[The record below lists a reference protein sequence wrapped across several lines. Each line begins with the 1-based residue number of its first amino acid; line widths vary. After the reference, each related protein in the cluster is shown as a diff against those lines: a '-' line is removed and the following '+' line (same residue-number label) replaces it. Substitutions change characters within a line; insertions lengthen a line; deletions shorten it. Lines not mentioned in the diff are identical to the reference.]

1 MKKYIITL
9 TKEERDALRGVTSK
23 GTHQAQKILNAQIL
37 LRCDEGEHQTK
48 RSTNEEISQ
57 FLGISMRKIDRVKK
71 RFVMEGMEAV
81 LTKKKGN
88 HTYEKKV
95 DGDVEAHLVAMS
107 CSEPPEGYA
116 RWSLRLLADKA
127 VELGYVDSISHES
140 VRTVL
145 KKNEIK
151 PWREEGWVIPPEQN
165 GSFVANME
173 KVLEVYKRPFDLKN
187 PVVCMDESPKQLI
200 AETRVPIPASPGQ
213 PERHDY
219 EYRRCGM
226 CNIFIACEPLAG
238 NRMVK
243 VTERKTRQDWAY
255 FMEDIANQY
264 ETADKITIVNDN
276 LNTHEIGSFYET
288 FQPDK
293 AKALCDRFEFVYTPK
308 HGSWLNMAEIELNVL
323 AGQCLD
329 RRMDNIEFVR
339 KEVLAWEKNR
349 NNKNAKVKWQFTTE
363 NARIKLSRLYPT
375 IEV

>member
-9 TKEERDALRGVTSK
+9 TKEERDALRDITCK
-23 GTHQAQKILNAQIL
+23 GTHRAQKILNAQIL
-37 LRCDEGEHQTK
+37 LACDESEHQTK
-48 RSTNEEISQ
+48 RSTNEKISQ
-57 FLGISMRKIDRVKK
+57 FLGISMRKIDRIKK

-88 HTYEKKV
+88 HTYEKKI
-95 DGDVEAHLVAMS
+95 DGDVEAHLIAMS
-107 CSEPPEGYA
+107 CSEPPEGFA

-140 VRTVL
+140 VRTVP
-145 KKNEIK
+145 KKNELK
-151 PWREEGWVIPPEQN
+151 PWKVEGWVIPPEHN
-165 GSFVANME
+165 GRFVANME
-173 KVLEVYKRPFDLKN
+173 KVLDVYKRPLDPKN

-200 AETRVPIPASPGQ
+200 SETRVPIPASPGQ

-226 CNIFIACEPLAG
+226 CNVFIASEPLAG
-238 NRMVK
+238 NRMVS
-243 VTERKTRQDWAY
+243 VTERKTKQDWAI
-255 FMEDIANQY
+255 FMEEIARKY
-264 ETADKITIVNDN
+264 EIAEKITIVMDN

-288 FQPDK
+288 FQPEK

-323 AGQCLD
+323 TGQCLD
-329 RRMDNIEFVR
+329 RRMDNIEFVK

-349 NNKNAKVKWQFTTE
+349 NNKNAKVNWQFTTE
-363 NARIKLSRLYPT
+363 DARIKLSRLYPT
-375 IEV
+375 LES